1 MPKLWSDTV
10 DEHRREVR
18 DAVLDATAQL
28 VHEQGLR
35 AVTMSEIAAKAGIGR
50 ATLYKYFA
58 DVETIL
64 FAWHERQ
71 IVAHLAELAR
81 VRDQAEEPLLAVLE
95 AYAHITGGS
104 RQHHHGGELAS
115 ILHRDHRLAHAHR
128 QLHQMV
134 CELITVEVRAGRV
147 RRDVA
152 PEELAQYCLHA
163 LGAAGE
169 LSSKAAV
176 SRLVSVTMAGLRGV
190 S

>member
-18 DAVLDATAQL
+18 DAVLDATARL

-64 FAWHERQ
+64 LAWHERQ
-71 IVAHLAELAR
+71 VAAHLAELAR
-81 VRDQAEEPLLAVLE
+81 VRDQAEQPLPAVLK
-95 AYAHITGGS
+95 AFAHITRAS
-104 RQHHHGGELAS
+104 REHRHRGELAAM
-115 ILHRDHRLAHAHR
+115 LHREHRLAHAHR
-128 QLHQMV
+128 RLHDMIRD
-134 CELITVEVRAGRV
+134 LISAEARAGRV
-147 RRDVA
+147 RDDVS
-152 PEELAQYCLHA
+152 PDELAQYCVHA

-169 LSSKAAV
+169 LSSKTAV
-176 SRLVSVTMAGLRGV
+176 SRLVDVTMAGLR